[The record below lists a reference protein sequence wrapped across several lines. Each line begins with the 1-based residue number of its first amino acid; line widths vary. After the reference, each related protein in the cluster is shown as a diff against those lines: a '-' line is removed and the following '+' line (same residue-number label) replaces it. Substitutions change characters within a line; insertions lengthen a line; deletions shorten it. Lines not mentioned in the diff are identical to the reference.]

1 MFLTIHELGI
11 ELQLIEYEDFI
22 TLMNLLGCHQTN
34 QVYFGGWPA
43 YEFPN
48 GETVDLSY

>member
-11 ELQLIEYEDFI
+11 ELEPIGYEAFVS
-22 TLMNLLGCHQTN
+22 LMTMLGCRQTG
-34 QVYFGGWPA
+34 QVYFGGWPV

-48 GETVDLSY
+48 GETVDLAY